1 MKYLGQWV
9 SAYTFPDRWT
19 NSSLSTA
26 PTFLFENSLEST
38 QVGLQNEVFSS
49 FLIALERHHDQSPF
63 SQQSLQL
70 LQYIQQNRRIG
81 VNGNQKECAPRVVVA
96 ELSFNA
102 DFVPTPRWNAKALII
117 ERHVSIPGYFDVPR
131 EQFLV
136 CNTHYCIFLG
146 VDRKAHSSSGVLHL
160 SANGRTG
167 TVCDDGFG
175 TNEGIAICK
184 QLGFYYL
191 RQYTS
196 NEFIGESYIGNIL
209 ADRFTCPRDQ
219 KEYPKCSFRL
229 PSGYKKSKC
238 IHKEDIWL
246 KCETQSPPN
255 VMNGTDHPIK
265 GRSKMIIAHII

>member
-1 MKYLGQWV
+1 MIENLCSQYLQ
-9 SAYTFPDRWT
+9 
-19 NSSLSTA
+19 
-26 PTFLFENSLEST
+26 
-38 QVGLQNEVFSS
+38 
-49 FLIALERHHDQSPF
+49 
-63 SQQSLQL
+63 QL
-70 LQYIQQNRRIG
+70 LQYIRQNHRIG
-81 VNGNQKECAPRVVVA
+81 VSGNQRECALKA
-96 ELSFNA
+96 AAEELSSNE
-102 DFVPTPRWNAKALII
+102 DFVLIRKWNARDPII
-117 ERHVSIPGYFDVPR
+117 EHHVSTSLHFGTTVENI
-131 EQFLV
+131 FLV

-146 VDRKAHSSSGVLHL
+146 VDRKAHSSSGVLHV

-196 NEFIGESYIGNIL
+196 NEFVGESYIGNIL

-219 KEYPKCSFRL
+219 KEYSKCSYRL

-238 IHKEDIWL
+238 IHKEDVWL
-246 KCETQSPPN
+246 KCETQSPAN

-265 GRSKMIIAHII
+265 DCSKRIISRISKDSYNLNFKARKQDLSF